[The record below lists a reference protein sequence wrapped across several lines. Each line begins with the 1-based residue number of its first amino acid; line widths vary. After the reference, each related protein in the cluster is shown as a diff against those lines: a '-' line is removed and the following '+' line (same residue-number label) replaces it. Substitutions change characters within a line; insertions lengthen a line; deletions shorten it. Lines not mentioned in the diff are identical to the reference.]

1 MFPILTQEANVLKSR
16 ANMTELMIGNSSRV
30 GSLLC
35 GFGPTQ
41 FKKKLIPHLITA
53 KMTGF

>member
-1 MFPILTQEANVLKSR
+1 MSLNLKLTWLF
-16 ANMTELMIGNSSRV
+16 ELMIRNSSRV

-41 FKKKLIPHLITA
+41 FKRKLIPYVITA
-53 KMTGF
+53 KITGF